1 MASVRRGGL
10 ADKAGIKSGDL
21 LVSINGK
28 KDFAGLSASE
38 ILQRMRGGVTL
49 VFLGF
54 IGKWHA
60 EVRLNTK
67 ECPCGLQ
74 SEMPIALGRPDAPLQ
89 VYEEIVFQPTT
100 APLLLA
106 VPPEP
111 GSCRPKLTL
120 PQGDMGEVD
129 EVDDSKD
136 VASDATPED
145 VMDLARSQS
154 TSSQSGWQSRASE
167 GEAASLA
174 TPRTH
179 QVPSLER
186 GQVHQASI
194 SPFAAV
200 YELRN
205 KEAKRLVEQIKAETQ
220 STLPFLTCESRPI
233 TYEAEEASPVIMRS
247 LPPRFE
253 TFARPAQER
262 RRQKEASGVPTLCG
276 LEASWLWGRCER

>member
-1 MASVRRGGL
+1 MRITQGGGARRVVVASVRRGGL

-28 KDFAGLSASE
+28 KDFAGLSASK
-38 ILQRMRGGVTL
+38 ILQRMRGAVTL

-67 ECPCGLQ
+67 ESPCGLQ

-145 VMDLARSQS
+145 VMDPALDADSCQVS
-154 TSSQSGWQSRASE
+154 IGSDEEPIDFLS
-167 GEAASLA
+167 AASLA
-174 TPRTH
+174 TPRTL
-179 QVPSLER
+179 QEQAEGTNWLVAGWER
-186 GQVHQASI
+186 FCG
-194 SPFAAV
+194 
-200 YELRN
+200 
-205 KEAKRLVEQIKAETQ
+205 AKQHL
-220 STLPFLTCESRPI
+220 
-233 TYEAEEASPVIMRS
+233 
-247 LPPRFE
+247 
-253 TFARPAQER
+253 
-262 RRQKEASGVPTLCG
+262 
-276 LEASWLWGRCER
+276 

>member
-1 MASVRRGGL
+1 
-10 ADKAGIKSGDL
+10 AGIKSGDL

-38 ILQRMRGGVTL
+38 ILQRMRGAVTL

-111 GSCRPKLTL
+111 GCRETWEKWMKWTTPRKN
-120 PQGDMGEVD
+120 
-129 EVDDSKD
+129 D

-145 VMDLARSQS
+145 VMDPALDAESF
-154 TSSQSGWQSRASE
+154 
-167 GEAASLA
+167 
-174 TPRTH
+174 
-179 QVPSLER
+179 QV
-186 GQVHQASI
+186 SI
-194 SPFAAV
+194 
-200 YELRN
+200 
-205 KEAKRLVEQIKAETQ
+205 
-220 STLPFLTCESRPI
+220 
-233 TYEAEEASPVIMRS
+233 
-247 LPPRFE
+247 
-253 TFARPAQER
+253 
-262 RRQKEASGVPTLCG
+262 
-276 LEASWLWGRCER
+276 